1 MWGENAKGRG
11 MPNPNCHCFG
21 QVLRWYTALSV
32 TENPTIVSPTRA
44 RDHLANERTFLAWV
58 RTGLAIIVF
67 GFAIGRFGV
76 ALQQFFAMQGGKTP
90 KTTGM
95 SVWLGLVSIVAGM
108 VMVGT
113 GLVRYHITRNQ
124 LDQGVFEP
132 AGWVI
137 DLTAILAMLLSMALA
152 GYLFLVQNRLH

>member
-1 MWGENAKGRG
+1 VTQ
-11 MPNPNCHCFG
+11 NPK
-21 QVLRWYTALSV
+21 LD
-32 TENPTIVSPTRA
+32 NPSRA

-67 GFAIGRFGV
+67 GFAIGV
-76 ALQQFFAMQGGKTP
+76 ALQQFFAMQGGKPP
-90 KTTGM
+90 KTTGV

-108 VMVGT
+108 MMVGT

-124 LDQGVFEP
+124 LDQGSFKP

-137 DLTAILAMLLSMALA
+137 DLTAILATLLSLALA

>member
-1 MWGENAKGRG
+1 MTKLGGW
-11 MPNPNCHCFG
+11 P
-21 QVLRWYTALSV
+21 TARHSSAILPLMSTLSPA
-32 TENPTIVSPTRA
+32 TPSRA

-108 VMVGT
+108 VMVAT
-113 GLVRYHITRNQ
+113 GLVRYHITRKQ
-124 LDQGVFEP
+124 LEQGAFEP

-137 DLTAILAMLLSMALA
+137 DLTAILATLLSLALA